1 MTEHDTADADRASEL
16 AHAVARSLDG
26 RTVATAESC
35 TAGRVM
41 AAFATVAHA
50 AEFFRGGL
58 VAYQES
64 VKRDVLGVEA
74 VSVYS
79 PRAVEQMA
87 RGVAALVGADAAV
100 ATSGVVGDAPVDGTD
115 PGTTTSARWS
125 TATCGRYS
133 AWWPVTLP
141 RCAPTP
147 CASRSTRCV
156 RTFVPASAH
165 PADGSCQDVCST
177 AATTG

>member
-1 MTEHDTADADRASEL
+1 VTEHDTADADRASEL

-79 PRAVEQMA
+79 LRAVEQMA

-115 PGTTTSARWS
+115 PGTIYVGTLVDGDVRSVQRLVAGDPAAMCADAVCVALDTLRSHLRAR
-125 TATCGRYS
+125 
-133 AWWPVTLP
+133 V
-141 RCAPTP
+141 
-147 CASRSTRCV
+147 
-156 RTFVPASAH
+156 
-165 PADGSCQDVCST
+165 GSP
-177 AATTG
+177 G